1 MPHLELRPVSVRC
14 PATIGTVSVRGAS
27 TRMSY
32 DEYRAR
38 ETEAPQKHEYLRG
51 DVFAMAGGTPEHAR
65 LQSRVAIEL
74 GRLLEGRPCE
84 PFSSDL
90 RVRVLE
96 TDLSTYPDLTMVCG
110 KLETAPDDA
119 DAVVNP
125 VVIVEVL
132 SDSSEAYDRGE
143 KFAHYRHIPALRE
156 YLLVSPRTRRLE
168 VFRRTGGRSWEYA
181 DRGPGETMRLES
193 LDIAIEVDAVYSTQL
208 ATG

>member
-1 MPHLELRPVSVRC
+1 MAAVSV
-14 PATIGTVSVRGAS
+14 PIAS
-27 TRMSY
+27 THMSY
-32 DEYRAR
+32 AEYRAR
-38 ETEAPQKHEYLRG
+38 EGEAPQKHEYLRG
-51 DVFAMAGGTPEHAR
+51 NVFAMAGGTPEHAR
-65 LQSRVAIEL
+65 LQSRLAIEL

-90 RVRVLE
+90 RVRVLG
-96 TDLSTYPDLTMVCG
+96 TDLSTYPDLTVVCG

-156 YLLVSPRTRRLE
+156 YLLVSQRTRRLE